1 MLKYYQRGVN
11 MDNETLATELLKGQK
26 QNAKRWFIAFLVVL
40 CLWFATIAGFIVY
53 LSLPDEVT
61 EVTSEAG
68 HANYIGNDLSGVINN
83 NGVESASSPTEQA
96 P

>member
-26 QNAKRWFIAFLVVL
+26 QNAKRWFIAFLAVL
-40 CLWFATIAGFIVY
+40 CLWFATIAGFIIY
-53 LSLPDEVT
+53 LSLPEEVST
-61 EVTSEAG
+61 VEQTVESS
-68 HANYIGNDLSGVINN
+68 HNN